1 MRLKDFIKELQ
12 AIAKKKGDNLEV
24 IMADNIPV
32 VSPKF
37 SDKYPRLKPCVVIT
51 DQE

>member
-1 MRLKDFIKELQ
+1 MRLKDFIRELKV
-12 AIAKKKGDNLEV
+12 IAKKKGDNLEV
-24 IMADNIPV
+24 VMADNIPV

-37 SDKYPRLKPCVVIT
+37 SDKCHEPKPCVVIT